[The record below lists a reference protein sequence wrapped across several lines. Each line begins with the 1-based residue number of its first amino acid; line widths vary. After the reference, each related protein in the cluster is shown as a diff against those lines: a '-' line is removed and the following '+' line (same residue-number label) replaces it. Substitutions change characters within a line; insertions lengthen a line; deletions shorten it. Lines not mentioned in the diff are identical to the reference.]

1 VYAHPVASRV
11 QEGELRPQLLD
22 RFGMSVNVRT
32 LLDVAQRTQLVLD
45 RLAFEKDQDAF
56 IESVREEQEALTAK
70 LVAAR
75 ELLPK

>member
-1 VYAHPVASRV
+1 M

-45 RLAFEKDQDAF
+45 RLAFEQDQEAF

>member
-1 VYAHPVASRV
+1 MLCFCTLSHL

-32 LLDVAQRTQLVLD
+32 LLDVGQRTQLVLD
-45 RLAFEKDQDAF
+45 RLAFEQDQEAF
-56 IESVREEQEALTAK
+56 IESVRPEQEALTAK